1 MNMRDKIA
9 DLLERIP
16 QTRENDNLLIAYFL
30 KDEYH
35 IQNTFDVA
43 LQFNTNVYES
53 VRRARQKIQETNPQ
67 LRPAEQVYRAR
78 LRREAEIRDEMRGV

>member
-16 QTRENDNLLIAYFL
+16 QTRENDNLLIAYFM
-30 KDEYH
+30 KDVYH
-35 IQNTFDVA
+35 VQNTFDIA

-53 VRRARQKIQETNPQ
+53 IRRARQKIQETNPQ
-67 LRPAEQVYRAR
+67 LRPSEEVYKAR
-78 LRREAEIRDEMRGV
+78 LKKEAEVRNEMRGL